1 MTDDTSLDAVL
12 QYLKD
17 ARGFDFTGYK
27 RSSLERRVA
36 KRMQEIGIDSHPAYL
51 DHLELHPE
59 EFAFLFNTILINVT
73 GFFRDPA
80 AWEYLRDEIV
90 PRLLEAVP
98 AEGPIRAWCAGCA
111 SGEEPYTL
119 AIVLAEAMGE
129 EEYTKRVK
137 IFATDVDDEA
147 LDEARHATY
156 TAKAVE
162 AVPDGLRD
170 RYFERVEHRYAFRKD
185 LRRTVIFGR
194 NDLVQD
200 APISRVDLLI
210 CRNTLMYFN
219 ADTQGGILGRFHF
232 ALNNW
237 GYLYLGR
244 PEMLVTHSDLF
255 KPVSL
260 TRRVFS
266 KVGRPTL
273 RDRLLF
279 TSPAISVDVG
289 QEAGSDVRESAFDA
303 APVAQVAVDADGALI
318 LANDQARSLFGL
330 TIGDLGR
337 ALKDL
342 ELSYRPVDLRSNIEM
357 AHAEARSVALS
368 HVMMTSAGGQERE
381 LDVHIAPLYSG
392 DRALGTTVTY
402 NDVTVQRRLQSE
414 LEASKAELE
423 KAYEEL
429 ESTVE
434 ELETTNEELHST
446 NEELETTNEELHST
460 NEELETMNEELE
472 STNEE
477 LQTMNDE
484 LRRRTLEVDE
494 INEFMETILTSMG
507 VGIAVL
513 DATLT
518 VRVWNAFSTD
528 LWGLRAEEAEGQ
540 NLLGL
545 DFGLPTER
553 LKAPLRDVMRNGADR
568 MELVV
573 EATNRRGRGMECRV
587 VAVPLKADG
596 NAATGAILLMEEVSA
611 PAAT

>member
-12 QYLKD
+12 QYLKG